1 MGTVKEVATGT
12 DAPHWSLKYELV
24 VGLEVHAQLITNSK
38 AYSSDPNAYGDH
50 PNTNVS
56 VVTLGHPGTLP
67 VVNKKVVE
75 HAIRLGLATH
85 CRIAPWMH
93 YARKNYF
100 YPDLPKGYQI
110 TQDKTPICTEGYVD
124 IPNTRDTELGAV
136 KASGDSGSE
145 AGVGNAGSAK
155 LSDIGARD
163 PFALPTGLAGS
174 LGMTRIGITRI
185 HMEEDAGK
193 SIHDV
198 DPFNTLV
205 DLNRAG
211 VPLVEI
217 VSEPD
222 IRSGQEAYD
231 YLTEIRRLV
240 RYLDICDGNMEE
252 GSLRCDANIS
262 LRLKGEEAFGTR
274 CEVKNMNSFRNVVRA
289 IEYEAQRQSEILD
302 AGGTIHMETRTFDAT
317 KGSTVGMRSKELAH
331 DYRYF
336 PEPDLLPI
344 TVTEATKEAI
354 RREMPPLP
362 RELREKYTKQLGL
375 SDYDAG
381 VLTDDK
387 ATALYYEGMIAHTS
401 NHKAAA
407 NWVMGAVRG
416 WVNERGLTMGDFPIT
431 PLRLAGLI
439 DLIDGGTVSHTLA
452 TQKLFPLMLADAGHT
467 AAELASKH
475 DLVQDTREDV
485 VEGIMAEAMA
495 RYPDKVE
502 AYRKGNKGLLGLFMG
517 EVMKGTKGKADP
529 KRVNE
534 VVRRML
540 EQ

>member
-1 MGTVKEVATGT
+1 MTNVKEVVTGT
-12 DAPHWSLKYELV
+12 GAPHWSERYELV
-24 VGLEVHAQLITNSK
+24 VGLEVHAQLITESK

-67 VVNKKVVE
+67 VANKKVIELAV
-75 HAIRLGLATH
+75 RMGLATN
-85 CRIAPWMH
+85 CSVASWMH

-110 TQDKTPICTEGYVD
+110 TQDQTPICTGGFVL
-124 IPNTRDTELGAV
+124 IPSNED
-136 KASGDSGSE
+136 
-145 AGVGNAGSAK
+145 GSA
-155 LSDIGARD
+155 GAQRD
-163 PFALPTGLAGS
+163 PGS
-174 LGMTRIGITRI
+174 SHGVTSRSEKRIGITRI

-211 VPLVEI
+211 VPLIEI

-231 YLTEIRRLV
+231 YLVEIRRLV

-262 LRLKGEEAFGTR
+262 LRAKGVEALGTR
-274 CEVKNMNSFRNVVRA
+274 CEVKNMNSFKNVVRA
-289 IEYEAQRQSEILD
+289 IEYEAQRQSEILSS
-302 AGGTIHMETRTFDAT
+302 GGSIHMETRSFDAG
-317 KGSTVGMRSKELAH
+317 KGSTVGMRSKEQAH

-336 PEPDLLPI
+336 PEPDLQPI
-344 TVTEATKEAI
+344 TVTEATKQAI

-362 RELREKYTKQLGL
+362 RELREKYTAKLGL

-381 VLTDDK
+381 ILTDDK
-387 ATALYYEGMIAHTS
+387 ATALYYEAVIARTT
-401 NHKAAA
+401 NFKGAA
-407 NWVMGAVRG
+407 NWVMGDVRS
-416 WVNERGLTMGDFPIT
+416 WVNERGLPMEEFPISAE
-431 PLRLAGLI
+431 RLSGLI
-439 DLIDGGTVSHTLA
+439 QLIDGGKVSHTVA
-452 TQKLFPLMLADAGHT
+452 SQKLFPLMLAATGS
-467 AAELASKH
+467 AEELAIQH
-475 DLVQDTREDV
+475 DLIQDTNVDQITA
-485 VEGIMAEAMA
+485 IMRQAMA
-495 RYPDKVE
+495 TYPDKVE

-529 KRVNE
+529 KRANE
-534 VVRRML
+534 VVRGL
-540 EQ
+540 LDTENA

>member
-1 MGTVKEVATGT
+1 MSATKEVVTGT
-12 DAPHWSLKYELV
+12 AAPHWSEKYELV
-24 VGLEVHAQLITNSK
+24 VGLEVHAQLNTNSK

-56 VVTLGHPGTLP
+56 ALTLGHPGTLP
-67 VVNKKVVE
+67 VVNKRVVE
-75 HAIRLGLATH
+75 HAIRIGLATN
-85 CRIAPWMH
+85 CSIAPWMH

-124 IPNTRDTELGAV
+124 IPNTRDAE
-136 KASGDSGSE
+136 
-145 AGVGNAGSAK
+145 GSADGT
-155 LSDIGARD
+155 SRPAARD
-163 PFALPTGLAGS
+163 PFAA

-262 LRLKGEEAFGTR
+262 LRVKGTEEFGTR

-302 AGGTIHMETRTFDAT
+302 AGGVIHMETRTFDAG

-336 PEPDLLPI
+336 PEPDLQPI

-354 RREMPPLP
+354 RKSMPPLP
-362 RELREKYTKQLGL
+362 RELREKYTGKLGL

-381 VLTDDK
+381 ILTDDK
-387 ATALYYEGMIAHTS
+387 DTALYYEALIART
-401 NHKAAA
+401 NNYKGAA
-407 NWVMGAVRG
+407 NWVMGDVRS
-416 WVNERGLTMGDFPIT
+416 WMNERGLGMAEFPIT
-431 PLRLAGLI
+431 AERLAGLI
-439 DLIDGGTVSHTLA
+439 ALIDGGKVSHTIA
-452 TQKLFPLMLADAGHT
+452 SQKLFPLMLEDNAST
-467 AAELASKH
+467 AEELAVKH
-475 DLVQDTREDV
+475 DLVQSTNED
-485 VEGIMAEAMA
+485 EITAIMQRAMA
-495 RYPDKVE
+495 AYPDKVE
-502 AYRKGNKGLLGLFMG
+502 AYRNGNKGLLGLFMG

-529 KRVNE
+529 KRANE
-534 VVRRML
+534 VVRNL
-540 EQ
+540 LDA

>member
-1 MGTVKEVATGT
+1 MSTKKEAVTRTG
-12 DAPHWSLKYELV
+12 ARHWSEKYDLV
-24 VGLEVHAQLITNSK
+24 VGLEVHAQLITESK

-67 VVNKKVVE
+67 VANKKVVE
-75 HAIRLGLATH
+75 LAVRMGLATH
-85 CRIAPWMH
+85 CTIAPWMH

-110 TQDKTPICTEGYVD
+110 TQDQTPICTKGHVLIPFEGG
-124 IPNTRDTELGAV
+124 E
-136 KASGDSGSE
+136 K
-145 AGVGNAGSAK
+145 
-155 LSDIGARD
+155 
-163 PFALPTGLAGS
+163 
-174 LGMTRIGITRI
+174 RIGITRI

-211 VPLVEI
+211 VPLIEI

-262 LRLKGEEAFGTR
+262 LRPIGQEELGTR
-274 CEVKNMNSFRNVVRA
+274 CEVKNMNSFRNVMRA
-289 IEYEAQRQSEILD
+289 IEYEAQRQSEVLE
-302 AGGTIHMETRTFDAT
+302 AGGVIHMETRTFDAP
-317 KGSTVGMRSKELAH
+317 KGITIGMRSKELAH

-336 PEPDLLPI
+336 PEPDLQPI
-344 TVTEATKEAI
+344 TVSEGMKEAL
-354 RREMPPLP
+354 RAAMPPLP
-362 RELREKYTKQLGL
+362 RELREKYTTKLGL

-381 VLTDDK
+381 ILTDDK
-387 ATALYYEGMIAHTS
+387 GTALYYEAVIARTG
-401 NHKAAA
+401 NFKGAA
-407 NWVMGAVRG
+407 NWVMGDVRG
-416 WVNERGLTMGDFPIT
+416 WVNERGLDIAQFPINAE
-431 PLRLAGLI
+431 RLAGLI
-439 DLIDGGTVSHTLA
+439 ALIDSGKVSHSIA
-452 TQKLFPLMLADAGHT
+452 SQKLFPLMIEDAGSS
-467 AAELASKH
+467 AEDLATKH
-475 DLVQDTREDV
+475 DLVQDSKDDVIAGLTREV
-485 VEGIMAEAMA
+485 MAK
-495 RYPDKVE
+495 YPEKVA
-502 AYRKGNKGLLGLFMG
+502 AYRSGQKGLLGLFMG

-529 KRVNE
+529 KRANE
-534 VVRRML
+534 VVRQLL
-540 EQ
+540 EQENE